1 MAIEKNKVVT
11 IEYTLRDGE
20 DNIIDTTDGRDAF
33 SYIHGT
39 NTLFPALEQ
48 ALEGHSSGERLN
60 ITLSPEQAYGVRDEQ
75 LMRTLPRE
83 RFNLSGEIRE
93 GMSFKTSNGDDE
105 VEVIV
110 VAAND
115 NEVTIDANPPLA
127 GVTLKFDIVITG
139 VRDAGS
145 EELESGKVAS
155 IDEIYSQ
162 SAPH

>member
-11 IEYTLRDGE
+11 LEYTLRDDKG
-20 DNIIDTTDGRDAF
+20 NTIDSTDGRDAF
-33 SYIHGT
+33 SYIQGS
-39 NTLFPALEQ
+39 NALFPAFEAQ
-48 ALEGHSSGERLN
+48 LEGHESGEQLN
-60 ITLSPEQAYGVRDEQ
+60 FTLSPEEGYGVRDER
-75 LMRTLPRE
+75 LMKKLPRD
-83 RFNLSGEIRE
+83 RFNTGDEIKV
-93 GMSFKTSNGDDE
+93 GMSFKTGEGEDA

-127 GVTLKFDIVITG
+127 GVTLDFYVVVTG

-145 EELESGKVAS
+145 EELETGKVTT

-162 SAPH
+162 